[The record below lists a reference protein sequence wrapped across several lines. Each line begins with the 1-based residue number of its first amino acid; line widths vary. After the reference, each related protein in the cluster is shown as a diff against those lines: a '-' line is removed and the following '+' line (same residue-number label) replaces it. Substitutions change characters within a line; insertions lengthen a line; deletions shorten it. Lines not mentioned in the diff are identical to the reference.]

1 MHTSIMNTEQE
12 MRYWPR
18 VGMKVTKETAEQFIS
33 RIVDSVAGSKLDED
47 LEEFTT
53 ISTMTAAELA
63 VEIENLF
70 VGEYEDSPFEMDN
83 TNLAILELMTYESRR
98 KEIILEHKN
107 AGKSLEESKDAYEEG
122 KRLLVRE
129 NLDIPDS
136 DEEE

>member
-1 MHTSIMNTEQE
+1 MNTEAE

-18 VGMKVTKETAEQFIS
+18 VGMKVTKDTAEQFIS

-63 VEIENLF
+63 VEIEHLF
-70 VGEYEDSPFEMDN
+70 QGEYEDSPFEMDN

-98 KEIILEHKN
+98 KEIILEHKKD
-107 AGKSLEESKDAYEEG
+107 GLSLEDAKEAYEEG

-129 NLDIPDS
+129 NLDIPDQS
-136 DEEE
+136 DSEEE

>member
-1 MHTSIMNTEQE
+1 MNAEPE
-12 MRYWPR
+12 MRCWPR
-18 VGMKVTKETAEQFIS
+18 VGMKGTEDTAEQFIS

-63 VEIENLF
+63 VEIEQLF
-70 VGEYEDSPFEMDN
+70 AGEYVDSPFEIDN

-107 AGKSLEESKDAYEEG
+107 AGLSLEDAKEAYEEG
-122 KRLLVRE
+122 KRQLVRE
-129 NLDIPDS
+129 NLDIPES
-136 DEEE
+136 TEEE

>member
-1 MHTSIMNTEQE
+1 MNTEQE

-70 VGEYEDSPFEMDN
+70 VGEYEDIPFEMDN
-83 TNLAILELMTYESRR
+83 TNLAILKLMTYESRQGNYLGTQECR
-98 KEIILEHKN
+98 KVFGRI
-107 AGKSLEESKDAYEEG
+107 
-122 KRLLVRE
+122 
-129 NLDIPDS
+129 
-136 DEEE
+136 

>member
-1 MHTSIMNTEQE
+1 MNAEPE

-18 VGMKVTKETAEQFIS
+18 VGMKVTKDTAEQFIS

-63 VEIENLF
+63 VEIEQLF
-70 VGEYEDSPFEMDN
+70 AGEYVDSPFEIDN

-107 AGKSLEESKDAYEEG
+107 AGLSLEDAKEAYEEG
-122 KRLLVRE
+122 KRQLVRE
-129 NLDIPDS
+129 NLDIPES
-136 DEEE
+136 TEEE

>member
-1 MHTSIMNTEQE
+1 MNTEAE

-18 VGMKVTKETAEQFIS
+18 VGMKVTKDTAEQFIS

-63 VEIENLF
+63 VEIEHLF
-70 VGEYEDSPFEMDN
+70 QGEYEDSPFEMDN

-98 KEIILEHKN
+98 KEIILEHKK
-107 AGKSLEESKDAYEEG
+107 AGLSLEDAKEAYEEG

-129 NLDIPDS
+129 NLDIPDQS
-136 DEEE
+136 DSEEE

>member
-1 MHTSIMNTEQE
+1 MNAEPE

-63 VEIENLF
+63 VEIEQLF
-70 VGEYEDSPFEMDN
+70 VGEYEEVPFEMDN

-98 KEIILEHKN
+98 KEIILEHKQQ
-107 AGKSLEESKDAYEEG
+107 GLSLEDAKDAYEDG
-122 KRLLVRE
+122 KRDLVKA
-129 NLDIPDS
+129 NLKIT
-136 DEEE
+136 EEE

>member
-1 MHTSIMNTEQE
+1 MNTEQE

-70 VGEYEDSPFEMDN
+70 VGEYVESPFEMDN

-98 KEIILEHKN
+98 KQIILEHKSS
-107 AGKSLEESKDAYEEG
+107 GMTLEESKEAYEEG

-129 NLDIPDS
+129 NLDTPDS

>member
-1 MHTSIMNTEQE
+1 
-12 MRYWPR
+12 
-18 VGMKVTKETAEQFIS
+18 MKVTKETAEQFIS

-70 VGEYEDSPFEMDN
+70 AGEYEDSPFEMDN

-107 AGKSLEESKDAYEEG
+107 TGLSLEDAKEAYEEG

-129 NLDIPDS
+129 NLDLPEPT
-136 DEEE
+136 EEE

>member
-1 MHTSIMNTEQE
+1 MNAEPE

-63 VEIENLF
+63 VEIEQLF
-70 VGEYEDSPFEMDN
+70 VGEYEEVPFEMDT

-98 KEIILEHKN
+98 KEIILEHKQQ
-107 AGKSLEESKDAYEEG
+107 GLSLEDAKDAYEDG
-122 KRLLVRE
+122 KRDLVKA
-129 NLDIPDS
+129 NLKIT
-136 DEEE
+136 EEE

>member
-1 MHTSIMNTEQE
+1 MTVEPE

-18 VGMKVTKETAEQFIS
+18 VGMKVTKDTAEQFIS

-63 VEIENLF
+63 VEIEHLF
-70 VGEYEDSPFEMDN
+70 AGDYQEPAFEMDE

-98 KEIILEHKN
+98 KQIILEHKA
-107 AGKSLEESKDAYEEG
+107 AGLTLEEAKEAYEEG
-122 KRLLVRE
+122 KRQLVRQE
-129 NLDIPDS
+129 LNIS
-136 DEEE
+136 EEE